1 MTVTVS
7 FPPDTDTPGF
17 ADENK
22 DKPEETRI
30 ISEAAGLH
38 KADEVGSACLHDTL
52 VSQYFHNLK
61 INSVL
66 FFVLQNGKFMS
77 TVGFEGFVQAN
88 LCVGMAPFTSWFE
101 LVVQV

>member
-22 DKPEETRI
+22 DKPEETRL

-52 VSQYFHNLK
+52 VSEYFHNLK
-61 INSVL
+61 MDFSLIFCIAEWEVHEYSRV
-66 FFVLQNGKFMS
+66 
-77 TVGFEGFVQAN
+77 
-88 LCVGMAPFTSWFE
+88 
-101 LVVQV
+101 

>member
-22 DKPEETRI
+22 DKPEETRL

-52 VSQYFHNLK
+52 VSEYFHNLK
-61 INSVL
+61 MDFSFIFCIAEWKIHEYSRV
-66 FFVLQNGKFMS
+66 
-77 TVGFEGFVQAN
+77 
-88 LCVGMAPFTSWFE
+88 
-101 LVVQV
+101 

>member
-22 DKPEETRI
+22 DKPEETRL
-30 ISEAAGLH
+30 ISEDAGLH

-52 VSQYFHNLK
+52 VSK
-61 INSVL
+61 
-66 FFVLQNGKFMS
+66 NGFQFDFLYCRMGS
-77 TVGFEGFVQAN
+77 
-88 LCVGMAPFTSWFE
+88 S
-101 LVVQV
+101 